1 MDRMSTEI
9 ISVLSLDTMPEDRRR
24 GGIVQVLL
32 SPKTVG
38 STTGFLGVATLEPG
52 ERISE
57 HYHPYSE
64 EFIYVVR
71 GRIIA
76 QCDGVQHEIGSQ
88 QGMVVPIGVR
98 HRLLNEGNEQAQLVF
113 HLCPLA
119 PRPDMGHVDTE

>member
-9 ISVLSLDTMPEDRRR
+9 KSVLSLDNMPEDRRR